1 MINKHHLSIGK
12 WMVRPTELV
21 SILVVIALTIGG
33 LYASVSDALQL
44 RDALNLNLTQA
55 LIVSQGIVN
64 LQREVQLTHNE
75 VLHRLG
81 ELDDPPQPISRFDFV
96 QIQVSNLTTVA
107 NSPSSDVIFGDEDKF
122 LIQDIE
128 NRASTFER
136 LLRSL
141 ENASTPQEEKAI
153 LSQMDSLLQTMEGSV
168 KQLVDRQ
175 ALAQRNAIIQT
186 RDSLAVS
193 QRTSILAGG
202 VLLLMAAAVAAL
214 IRRVLTARLQQAIE
228 ADRLKGQ
235 LLANV
240 SHELR
245 TPLAAISGYSQ
256 LLDDESYGTLTEKQH
271 TTVQRILVNTTQ
283 LQGMVN
289 NLLDRAQIE
298 QGKLSLRN
306 APFAPAD
313 LIKSTQA
320 TMDVFAKEKSV
331 QLTSEVAPDVPATL
345 SGDELRLQQILFN
358 LTSNALKFTEKGSVH
373 MRIFLPDKNHWALQ
387 VADTGIGI
395 SSEGQAQ
402 VFEPFWQADS
412 TATRQYRG
420 SGLGLSIVKQL
431 SDLMGG
437 KIKLASKPEQGSTF
451 TVTFPLESKQ

>member
-245 TPLAAISGYSQ
+245 TPLAAISGY
-256 LLDDESYGTLTEKQH
+256 
-271 TTVQRILVNTTQ
+271 
-283 LQGMVN
+283 
-289 NLLDRAQIE
+289 
-298 QGKLSLRN
+298 
-306 APFAPAD
+306 
-313 LIKSTQA
+313 
-320 TMDVFAKEKSV
+320 
-331 QLTSEVAPDVPATL
+331 
-345 SGDELRLQQILFN
+345 
-358 LTSNALKFTEKGSVH
+358 
-373 MRIFLPDKNHWALQ
+373 
-387 VADTGIGI
+387 
-395 SSEGQAQ
+395 
-402 VFEPFWQADS
+402 
-412 TATRQYRG
+412 
-420 SGLGLSIVKQL
+420 
-431 SDLMGG
+431 
-437 KIKLASKPEQGSTF
+437 
-451 TVTFPLESKQ
+451 

>member
-1 MINKHHLSIGK
+1 MISR
-12 WMVRPTELV
+12 VELV
-21 SILVVIALTIGG
+21 SVLVVIALTVGG
-33 LYASVSDALQL
+33 LYASVNDALQL
-44 RDALNLNLTQA
+44 RDTLNLNLTQA

-75 VLHRLG
+75 VIRRLG
-81 ELDDPPQPISRFDFV
+81 DLDDPPQPITRFDFV
-96 QIQVSNLTTVA
+96 QIQVSNLSTVA
-107 NSPSSDVIFGDEDKF
+107 STPSNEVIFGDEDKA
-122 LIQDIE
+122 LIQDIA

-141 ENASTPQEEKAI
+141 ENAGTPQEEKAI

-168 KQLVDRQ
+168 KQLVDLQ

-193 QRTSILAGG
+193 QRTSLLAGG
-202 VLLLMAAAVAAL
+202 VLLLMAAAVAVL

-245 TPLAAISGYSQ
+245 TPLAAIKGFSQ
-256 LLDDESYGTLTEKQH
+256 LLDEESYGSLTEQQH

-298 QGKLSLRN
+298 QGKIHVRN
-306 APFAPAD
+306 AFFSPVD
-313 LIKSTQA
+313 LIKSTQS
-320 TMDVFAKEKSV
+320 TMDVLAKEKGL
-331 QLTSEVAPDVPATL
+331 QLTSEVAPDVPEKLT
-345 SGDELRLQQILFN
+345 GDELRLQQILFN
-358 LTSNALKFTEKGSVH
+358 LTSNAIKFTETGSVH
-373 MRIFLPDKNHWALQ
+373 MRIFLPDRHHWALQ
-387 VADTGIGI
+387 VTDTGIGL
-395 SSEGQAQ
+395 SSDAQAR

-412 TATRQYRG
+412 SATRQHRG
-420 SGLGLSIVKQL
+420 SGLGLSIVQQL
-431 SDLMGG
+431 AELMGG
-437 KIKLASKPEQGSTF
+437 TIKLTSKPDHGSTF
-451 TVTFPLESKQ
+451 TVTFPLESKA